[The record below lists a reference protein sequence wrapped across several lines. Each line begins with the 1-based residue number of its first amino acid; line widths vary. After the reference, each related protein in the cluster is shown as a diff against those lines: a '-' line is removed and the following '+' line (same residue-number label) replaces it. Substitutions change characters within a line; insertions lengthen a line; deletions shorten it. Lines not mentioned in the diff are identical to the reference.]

1 MNTIQCI
8 KTRRSVRKY
17 TDEPVEHEILN
28 KIVEAASYA
37 PSWKNTQIVRYTMVE
52 NRAMIEKIADEAVLG
67 FVYNAKTIRRSK
79 ILAVQTVVRGLS
91 GYEQDGTFS
100 TDKGAGWEMYD
111 AGISAQT
118 FCLAA
123 HEYGVGTVIMG
134 IFDAEKIGQLLQIPK
149 DQVVTAVIAM
159 GQPAEERD
167 APARRSIE
175 EIVRFL

>member
-52 NRAMIEKIADEAVLG
+52 NRALIEKIADEAVLG

-100 TDKGAGWEMYD
+100 TDKGAGWEM
-111 AGISAQT
+111 
-118 FCLAA
+118 
-123 HEYGVGTVIMG
+123 
-134 IFDAEKIGQLLQIPK
+134 
-149 DQVVTAVIAM
+149 
-159 GQPAEERD
+159 
-167 APARRSIE
+167 
-175 EIVRFL
+175 